1 MNTGLLS
8 SAGLTVAAVLAFSSG
23 QEGPT
28 RKLME
33 AKAGYAHRLLDAVV
47 QDDFEAI
54 RDQAFRLRAVAET
67 ADWRVVDTPEY
78 TRASDAFVG
87 ATERL
92 LDAARESNGDAAALA
107 YLDITLECVH
117 CHRYIRNYRAAKA
130 R

>member
-8 SAGLTVAAVLAFSSG
+8 SAGLAVAVVLGFSGG
-23 QEGPT
+23 QEGPAQQ
-28 RKLME
+28 LMQ

-47 QDDFEAI
+47 QDDFETI

-78 TRASDAFVG
+78 TRASDAFVR

-107 YLDITLECVH
+107 YMDITLQCVH
-117 CHRYIRNYRAAKA
+117 CHRYMRSYRAAQA

>member
-1 MNTGLLS
+1 MNTGVWS
-8 SAGLTVAAVLAFSSG
+8 SASLTVAAVLAFSGG

-28 RKLME
+28 KRLMQ

-47 QDDFEAI
+47 QDDFETI

-87 ATERL
+87 AADRL

-107 YLDITLECVH
+107 YMDVTLQCVH
-117 CHRYIRNYRAAKA
+117 CHRYLRSYRAAKA